1 MLQNAVQSYASV
13 ERQTISGRDTEARVL
28 TKGARMLADC
38 QKNWDAPGRKEKL
51 DAALKFNQKIWSIF
65 QVELSNANNPLSQK
79 LKTDLLNLSG
89 FIDKQIFKAIAFP
102 LPENLTMIIKINQ
115 NIAAGLRGSTKDTL

>member
-13 ERQTISGRDTEARVL
+13 EQQTVSGRDTEARVL

-38 QKNWDAPGRKEKL
+38 QNNWDAPGRKEKL

-65 QVELSNANNPLSQK
+65 QVELISENNPLPQK
-79 LKTDLLNLSG
+79 LKLDLLTLSR
-89 FIDKQIFKAIAFP
+89 FVDKQIFKAIAFP

-115 NIAAGLRGSTKDTL
+115 NIAAGLRGSAEETL